1 MGVPPVPSAI
11 GRVEAPRPTNCSVG
25 RQRTV
30 VQESPAR
37 KAETGRGTLT
47 YPSRLQRLSRTGG
60 MRHRVKSTTSSR
72 RIYYKPV
79 YFCCAGLTKVLARR
93 DSRWYRLYRIHHR
106 HSTRS
111 DGGGNKFIRRRN
123 PTELSALRF
132 CESQPLHGPFAV
144 WEFVKFPP
152 NPLQTG

>member
-1 MGVPPVPSAI
+1 VGVPPVPTAT
-11 GRVEAPRPTNCSVG
+11 GRVTAP
-25 RQRTV
+25 Q
-30 VQESPAR
+30 

-60 MRHRVKSTTSSR
+60 MRPVVKSTTSSR
-72 RIYYKPV
+72 RLYYKPV

-93 DSRWYRLYRIHHR
+93 GSRCYRLYRIR
-106 HSTRS
+106 CCRSTKS

-123 PTELSALRF
+123 PTELSAIWF
-132 CESQPLHGPFAV
+132 CEGQPLHGPVAV

-152 NPLQTG
+152 NPLQMG